1 MPELRKD
8 PVVGRWVI
16 MATERSKRPS
26 DFAKNREVRK
36 GGPCVF
42 CAGMEDQTP
51 PEVLSYRNH
60 GTEPNK
66 PGWRIRGVPNKFPA
80 LRIEGPL
87 GKRGAGLYDLMN
99 GIGAHEVVIETP
111 EHDLGMADLEPRQ
124 IEEVL
129 WAYRDRVLDLSKDE
143 RFRYVIIFKNHGAE
157 AGASLEHPHSQLIA
171 LPILPLSVQQELR
184 GASSYF
190 TLKERCIFCD
200 IVTQESEDRRRV
212 VFENDGFIVTC
223 PFAAR
228 FPYELLIVPKNHGS
242 HFEHCEAPEYR
253 ALAAAL
259 KATLGALKSALSDPP
274 FNYIIHSAPLREAP
288 SKHFHWHLEITPAL
302 TKVAGFEVG
311 TGFYINPVP
320 PENAAEQLRVQLSA
334 SEAAAPLQQIAQAS

>member
-16 MATERSKRPS
+16 MATERAKRPS
-26 DFAKNREVRK
+26 DFAKEREPHK

-42 CAGMEDQTP
+42 CAGHEADTP
-51 PEVLSYRNH
+51 PEVLAYRQH
-60 GTEPNK
+60 GSLPNQ
-66 PGWRIRGVPNKFPA
+66 PGWRVRAVPNKFPA
-80 LRIEGPL
+80 LRIEGQL

-111 EHDLGMADLEPRQ
+111 EHDRWMADMEPAE

-129 WAYRDRVLDLSKDE
+129 WAYRDRVLDLARDD

-171 LPILPLSVQQELR
+171 LPILPLNVQQELR
-184 GASSYF
+184 GTSGYF

-200 IVTQESEDRRRV
+200 IVVQESEDRRRV
-212 VFENDGFIVTC
+212 IYENERYIAVC

-228 FPYELLIVPKNHGS
+228 FPYEIVIIPKGHGS
-242 HFEHCEAPEYR
+242 HFEYSEAADYHE
-253 ALAAAL
+253 LAHAL
-259 KATLGALKSALSDPP
+259 KATLGALRNALNDPP
-274 FNYIIHSAPLREAP
+274 FNYIIHSAPLREPP
-288 SKHFHWHLEITPAL
+288 SKHYHWHLEITPAL

-320 PENAAEQLRVQLSA
+320 PENAAEQLR
-334 SEAAAPLQQIAQAS
+334 AAVGAAQAVAEMAQAS

>member
-16 MATERSKRPS
+16 MATERAKRPS
-26 DFAKNREVRK
+26 DFAKEHEARK

-42 CAGMEDQTP
+42 CEGREADTP

-60 GTEPNK
+60 GSLANQ
-66 PGWRIRGVPNKFPA
+66 PGWRVRAVPNKFPA

-111 EHDLGMADLEPRQ
+111 EHDRTMADMEPTE

-129 WAYRDRVLDLSKDE
+129 WAYRDRVLDLAKDE

-184 GASSYF
+184 GTSGYF

-200 IVTQESEDRRRV
+200 IVVQESEDRRRV
-212 VFENDGFIVTC
+212 VYENERYIAAS

-228 FPYELLIVPKNHGS
+228 FPYEIVIIPKDHSS
-242 HFEHCEAPEYR
+242 HFEHSD
-253 ALAAAL
+253 AAAYRHLAHTL
-259 KATLGALKSALSDPP
+259 KATLGALKNALNDPP

-288 SKHFHWHLEITPAL
+288 SKHYHWHLEITPAL

-320 PENAAEQLRVQLSA
+320 PENSAEQLRAVVG
-334 SEAAAPLQQIAQAS
+334 AARVPELMQAS

>member
-16 MATERSKRPS
+16 MATERAKRPS
-26 DFAKNREVRK
+26 DFAKDREPRK

-42 CAGMEDQTP
+42 CAGHEADTP
-51 PEVLSYRNH
+51 PEVLAYREH
-60 GTEPNK
+60 GSLPNQ
-66 PGWRIRGVPNKFPA
+66 PGWRVRGVPNKFPA

-111 EHDLGMADLEPRQ
+111 EHDRVMADREPAE

-129 WAYRDRVLDLSKDE
+129 WAYRDRVLDLARDD

-184 GASSYF
+184 GASGYF

-200 IVTQESEDRRRV
+200 IVVQESEDRRHLV
-212 VFENDGFIVTC
+212 YENERYIAAC

-228 FPYELLIVPKNHGS
+228 FPYEIVIIPKDHSS
-242 HFEHCEAPEYR
+242 HFEYSEAADYHE
-253 ALAAAL
+253 LAHAL
-259 KATLGALKSALSDPP
+259 KATLGALKNALNDPP
-274 FNYIIHSAPLREAP
+274 FNYIIHSAPLREP
-288 SKHFHWHLEITPAL
+288 PNKHYHWHLEITPAL

-311 TGFYINPVP
+311 TGFHINPVP
-320 PENAAEQLRVQLSA
+320 PENAAEQLRAVVEAVQ
-334 SEAAAPLQQIAQAS
+334 AAEMMQAS

>member
-16 MATERSKRPS
+16 MATERAKRPS
-26 DFAKNREVRK
+26 DFANEREPHK

-42 CAGMEDQTP
+42 CAGHEADTP
-51 PEVLSYRNH
+51 PEVLAYRQH
-60 GTEPNK
+60 GSLPNQ
-66 PGWRIRGVPNKFPA
+66 PGWRVRAVPNKFPA
-80 LRIEGPL
+80 LRIEGQL

-111 EHDLGMADLEPRQ
+111 EHDRWMADMEPAE

-129 WAYRDRVLDLSKDE
+129 WAYRDRVLDLARDD

-171 LPILPLSVQQELR
+171 LPILPLNVQQELR
-184 GASSYF
+184 GTSGYF

-200 IVTQESEDRRRV
+200 IVVQESEDRRRV
-212 VFENDGFIVTC
+212 VYENERYIAVC

-228 FPYELLIVPKNHGS
+228 FPYEIVIIPKGHGS
-242 HFEHCEAPEYR
+242 HFEYSEAADYHE
-253 ALAAAL
+253 LAHAL
-259 KATLGALKSALSDPP
+259 KATLGALRNALNDPP
-274 FNYIIHSAPLREAP
+274 FNYIIHSAPLREPP
-288 SKHFHWHLEITPAL
+288 SKHYHWHLEITPAL

-320 PENAAEQLRVQLSA
+320 PENAAEQLR
-334 SEAAAPLQQIAQAS
+334 AAVGAAQAVAEMAQAS